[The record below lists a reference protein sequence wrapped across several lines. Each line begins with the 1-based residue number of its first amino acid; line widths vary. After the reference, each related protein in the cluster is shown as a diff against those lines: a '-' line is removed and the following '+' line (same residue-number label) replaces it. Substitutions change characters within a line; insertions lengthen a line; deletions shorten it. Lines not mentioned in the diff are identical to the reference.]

1 MLMSN
6 KQRNIGSH
14 SSPRL
19 EKGQAQAEFALIIV
33 FLMLLIAGF
42 IELVMMVYAYN
53 VLADSAKEGVR
64 YAVVHGS
71 LNANPSGPTCPC
83 SDIDG
88 RPAPSGSAPGNG
100 SGYGVVRTFAQLSGH
115 YVSGTAMTVSVTYPD
130 ATNPPANQ
138 APNRVRVEVTYPY
151 TPFFGLGWPRVNVHA
166 AAEGRITF

>member
-115 YVSGTAMTVSVTYPD
+115 YVSGTAMTRFCNWGLDASAVTGN
-130 ATNPPANQ
+130 T
-138 APNRVRVEVTYPY
+138 V
-151 TPFFGLGWPRVNVHA
+151 
-166 AAEGRITF
+166 